1 MKKKG
6 LAAIIGGGI
15 VALAGVAGII
25 LGVKKNKTDCIACN
39 DDPEAIENDP
49 DFEVVDPDD
58 EEQ

>member
-25 LGVKKNKTDCIACN
+25 LGVKKNKTDCITCN

>member
-25 LGVKKNKTDCIACN
+25 LGVKKNKTDCIACS
-39 DDPEAIENDP
+39 DDQETDEDLDP
-49 DFEVVDPDD
+49 VIEVVDSD
-58 EEQ
+58 EEE